1 MKIVF
6 LHFFRIKLRLS
17 IPNYYFIQ
25 RLMKMR
31 SKPLAYRM
39 RPTHINE
46 IIGQEHLVGEGK
58 ILNRMVKAENLASM
72 ILYGP
77 PGTGKT
83 SLATALAKSLKLQ
96 VRLLNAVV
104 DKKKDMEIVVE
115 EAKMSGNMVLIL
127 DEVHRLDKA
136 KQDFLLPH
144 LESNLITLIGCTTS
158 NPYHAINPAI
168 RSRCHIFELHS
179 LEPSDVKQAIKRAL
193 ADEKH
198 GFGELDIHITEEALD
213 HFSGSSGGDMRS
225 ALNGLEL
232 AVASTP
238 KSNNNEIFIDL
249 AVAEECMQR
258 KSFSHDKNGDAH
270 YDVISA
276 FQKSIRGSDVDAA
289 LHYLGRLIEAGDL
302 DSIARRMIVIAYEDI
317 GLANP
322 QAGPRAIAAVQ
333 AAERLGF
340 PEARIPLS
348 VAIIELCLSP
358 KSNTAYSALDAA
370 LSDIRSGKSG
380 DVPNHLKDS
389 HYQGAKELGRGVEYK
404 YPHDYP
410 GGWVDQQYLPDTIKN
425 KQYYRPKNT
434 GKFEQAMKQVYE
446 KILKEKKNNK

>member
-1 MKIVF
+1 MK
-6 LHFFRIKLRLS
+6 L
-17 IPNYYFIQ
+17 
-25 RLMKMR
+25 
-31 SKPLAYRM
+31 KPLAYRM

-46 IIGQEHLVGEGK
+46 IIGQGHLVGEGK
-58 ILNRMVKAENLASM
+58 ILNRMVQAESLASM

-115 EAKMSGNMVLIL
+115 EAKMSGNLVLIL

-168 RSRCHIFELHS
+168 RSRCHIFELHA
-179 LEPSDVKQAIKRAL
+179 LDPSDVKEAIMRAL
-193 ADEKH
+193 TDEKI
-198 GFGELDIHITEEALD
+198 GFGELNIHITDEALD
-213 HFSGSSGGDMRS
+213 HFAGSSGGDMRS

-238 KSNNNEIFIDL
+238 KNNNNEIFIDL
-249 AVAEECMQR
+249 VVAEECMQR

-302 DSIARRMIVIAYEDI
+302 DSIARRMIVVAYEDI

-340 PEARIPLS
+340 PEARIPLA

-380 DVPNHLKDS
+380 DIPNHLKDS
-389 HYQGAKELGRGVEYK
+389 HYQGAKLLGRGVEYK

-410 GGWVDQQYLPDTIKN
+410 GGWVYQQYLPDTIKY
-425 KQYYRPKNT
+425 KQYYHPKNT

-446 KILKEKKNNK
+446 KIVKEKKNHK